1 MYSVKSYYE
10 ITLMHLLTILSYLL
24 IPLKYNVQYCFL
36 FLAIVAND
44 HQISQKKDHR
54 FETTIFCRNEKVQI
68 AQKLEFV
75 LQR

>member
-44 HQISQKKDHR
+44 HQISQKKDHTGSKR
-54 FETTIFCRNEKVQI
+54 LFFVETKKYKSPKN
-68 AQKLEFV
+68 
-75 LQR
+75 